1 MFDLAVISAIVAHD
15 RVAHQISGPAATATL
30 PRGLMRRA
38 AVRALRTIADHLE
51 PAPRVRRVLL

>member
-1 MFDLAVISAIVAHD
+1 MLDLAVISAIVAHD
-15 RVAHQISGPAATATL
+15 RVAQQINGPATSAIA
-30 PRGLMRRA
+30 PRSVLRRA